1 MKKGGKGSKTK
12 GGKGKTKDTKGSK
25 GSKGSKGKGKTKDAA
40 GKGGEMQGE
49 EGALVVSQYDNMIHR
64 VVMCCVILCHR
75 SEQFNS
81 LKFAQHVH

>member
-1 MKKGGKGSKTK
+1 LKKGGKGSKTK

-25 GSKGSKGKGKTKDAA
+25 GSKGKTKDAA
-40 GKGGEMQGE
+40 GKGGEMQGAEGE